1 MNVILLIASKETD
14 LLAEFLEMLELR
26 WRSKDKR
33 WLNANKAVELM
44 IEKIPSDFSK
54 MHDEAQRCGIDLV
67 RLPAQ
72 NRRKKLLV
80 ADMDSTI
87 IEQECIDELAYEVG
101 LGKEVAAITH
111 RAMNGEIE
119 FADALK
125 ERVALLRG
133 LGVEMI
139 DKVWQRRINLTPGGI
154 ELVATM
160 RANGGRAVLISGG
173 FTAFTRRVA
182 DAVGFQ
188 EHHANELL
196 SSDGHLLG
204 KVREPALGQE
214 AKREIFHQLMKEH
227 HLSADETLAVGDG
240 ANDIPML
247 QLAGIGV
254 AYHAKPIVN
263 AQIPV
268 QIHYADLTSLLY
280 LQGYHRSEF
289 VSSP

>member
-14 LLAEFLEMLELR
+14 LLAEFLEMLETR
-26 WRSKDKR
+26 WQGEDKR
-33 WLNANKAVELM
+33 WLSANKAVEFM
-44 IEKIPSDFSK
+44 IENIPSDFSK
-54 MHDEAQRCGIDLV
+54 MHDEAQRYGIDLV
-67 RLPAQ
+67 SLPAQ

-87 IEQECIDELAYEVG
+87 IEQECIDELASEVG

-125 ERVALLRG
+125 ERVALLKG
-133 LGVEMI
+133 LGVEVI
-139 DKVWQRRINLTPGGI
+139 DKVWQRRINLTPGGV

-173 FTAFTRRVA
+173 FTVFTRRVA

-188 EHHANELL
+188 AHHANELL
-196 SSDGHLLG
+196 SSDGRLLG
-204 KVREPALGQE
+204 KVREPTLGQE
-214 AKREIFHQLMKEH
+214 AKREIFHQLMEEH
-227 HLSADETLAVGDG
+227 HLSANETLAVGDG
-240 ANDIPML
+240 ANDIQML
-247 QLAGIGV
+247 QSAGIGV

-263 AQIPV
+263 AQVPV
-268 QIHYADLTSLLY
+268 QIHRTDLTSLLY
-280 LQGYHRSEF
+280 LQGYHQSEF
-289 VSSP
+289 VSSR